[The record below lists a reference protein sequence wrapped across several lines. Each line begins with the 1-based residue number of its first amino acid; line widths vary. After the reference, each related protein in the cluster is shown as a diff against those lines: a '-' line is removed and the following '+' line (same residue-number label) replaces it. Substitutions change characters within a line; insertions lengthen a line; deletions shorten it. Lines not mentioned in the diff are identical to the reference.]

1 MTPQFGR
8 VAVLGLGLLGGS
20 VALAARSRGV
30 AEVVAGAARRA
41 EVLEEAARR
50 GVVDEGGDFEAVV
63 RGAELVV
70 LATPIAAMGGLVR
83 RIAPYLAEGTLVT
96 DVGSVKAA
104 LAETLPGL
112 LPRGVTYVGAHPM
125 AGSHRSGLEYAR
137 ADLFEGAPCA
147 VMQTGSLA
155 ARDRVCGF
163 WSALGARLVLR
174 DPAQHDA
181 EVAWMSH
188 VPHLLAFAF
197 GGALRTAPDGA
208 FDVQGSG
215 FRDFTRIAQ
224 SDPELWSDIL
234 TGNRK
239 AVAAPLHAVQEA
251 LAELARA
258 IEANDV
264 DAVERWLAAA
274 RAALSKGGVRGTDPA
289 VNPSE
294 TPAAPSGAERA
305 RRSNENP

>member
-1 MTPQFGR
+1 MTPAFGR

-41 EVLEEAARR
+41 EVLEEAASR

-70 LATPIAAMGGLVR
+70 LATPVAVMGEIVR
-83 RIAPYLAEGTLVT
+83 RIAPNLAEGALVT
-96 DVGSVKAA
+96 DVGSVKAT

-125 AGSHRSGLEYAR
+125 AGSHRNGLEHAR
-137 ADLFEGAPCA
+137 ADLFEAAPCV
-147 VMQTGSLA
+147 VMQSGSFA
-155 ARDRVCGF
+155 ARDRVCRF
-163 WSALGARLVLR
+163 WGALGARVVLR

-188 VPHLLAFAF
+188 VPHVLAFAF

-208 FDVQGSG
+208 FDVLGSG
-215 FRDFTRIAQ
+215 FREFTRIAH
-224 SDPELWSDIL
+224 SEPELWSDIL

-239 AVAAPLHAVQEA
+239 AVAAPLQAVQEA
-251 LAELARA
+251 LGELAQA
-258 IEANDV
+258 IESNDV
-264 DAVERWLAAA
+264 DAVESWLAAA
-274 RAALSKGGVRGTDPA
+274 RAALSRGGVRGPDPA
-289 VNPSE
+289 ADPIES
-294 TPAAPSGAERA
+294 PAAPSGAERA

>member
-1 MTPQFGR
+1 VTPLFGR

-20 VALAARSRGV
+20 VAFAARNRGV

-50 GVVDEGGDFEAVV
+50 GVVDEGGDFESVV

-70 LATPIAAMGGLVR
+70 LATPIAAMPELVQ
-83 RIAPYLAEGTLVT
+83 RIAPCLAKGTLVT
-96 DVGSVKAA
+96 DVGSVKAV

-125 AGSHRSGLEYAR
+125 AGSHRNGLENAR
-137 ADLFEGAPCA
+137 ADLFEGAPCV

-155 ARDRVCGF
+155 ARDRVCSF
-163 WSALGARLVLR
+163 WSALGARVVLR

-188 VPHLLAFAF
+188 VPHVLAFAF
-197 GGALRTAPDGA
+197 GGALRAAPDGA

-224 SDPELWSDIL
+224 SDPELWSEIL

-239 AVAAPLHAVQEA
+239 AVAAPLHAMQEA
-251 LAELARA
+251 LGELARA
-258 IEANDV
+258 IESNDV
-264 DAVERWLAAA
+264 DAVERWLVAA
-274 RAALSKGGVRGTDPA
+274 RAALSRGGVRGTQPAANPTKTPA
-289 VNPSE
+289 V
-294 TPAAPSGAERA
+294 PSGAERA